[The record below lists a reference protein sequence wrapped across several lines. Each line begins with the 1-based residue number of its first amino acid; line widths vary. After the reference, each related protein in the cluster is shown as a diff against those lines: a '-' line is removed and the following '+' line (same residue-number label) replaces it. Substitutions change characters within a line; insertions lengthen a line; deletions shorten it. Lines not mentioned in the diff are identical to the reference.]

1 MRLRG
6 VHAQAELEEMVEGQ
20 PRLEPK
26 RPRPKPGGPPDDPPR
41 KPQRRHAVRPAPMP
55 KIVKQHF
62 IARPGYVNY
71 YFNQVERDRV
81 WKALVARGDY
91 GARDAVWTLGG
102 ETGIAE
108 PFTFEIS
115 DREAS
120 IRLPA
125 GQSKIELAEGLSNR
139 LQPPDSGGLLLAL
152 AMWRRML
159 VEGPEEFGH
168 VYYLGTAPVAGHEGL
183 LDVLAAT
190 HDDIECRFM
199 FDPADGYLVA
209 MELYPA
215 EDVDPCEL
223 YFGEFQEVNGRMMP
237 ARIEARHGDGFE
249 YLFEVK
255 PEEKAEGKRQKAKG

>member
-1 MRLRG
+1 
-6 VHAQAELEEMVEGQ
+6 
-20 PRLEPK
+20 
-26 RPRPKPGGPPDDPPR
+26 
-41 KPQRRHAVRPAPMP
+41 MP
-55 KIVKQHF
+55 KIVKEHF

-91 GARDAVWTLGG
+91 GAPDAVWTIEG
-102 ETGIAE
+102 ETGIGE
-108 PFTFEIS
+108 PFKFEIS
-115 DREAS
+115 DTEAS
-120 IRLPA
+120 IQLPA
-125 GQSKIELAEGLSNR
+125 GQSRIELAEGLSGR
-139 LQPPDSGGLLLAL
+139 LEPPGSGGLLLAL

-159 VEGPEEFGH
+159 VEGPEKFGY

-190 HDDIECRFM
+190 HDDIECRFL

-223 YFGEFQEVNGRMMP
+223 YFSEFQEVDGRMMP
-237 ARIEARHGDGFE
+237 ARIEARHGDGFANL
-249 YLFEVK
+249 YEVK
-255 PEEKAEGKRQKAKG
+255 AEEKAEEKAEGKRQKAEG